1 MKKLLITTA
10 IVTLTTSIVFARGAV
25 ANSLQFGMTPSAAA
39 SICLPDAEGYVRVVS
54 SRSNEVMQVIIRGLP
69 PQTEFDLFLT
79 QVPNPPFG
87 LAWYQGDI
95 ETNQRGVG
103 QGFFIGRFNEETF
116 TVAPGTAV
124 APEVHDDA
132 FPDVNTNPAT
142 GPVHQYHLGL
152 WFDSPADAAAAGC
165 PNTVTPFNGEHNA
178 GILVLNT
185 ADFPDDR
192 GPLFNLK
199 P

>member
-1 MKKLLITTA
+1 MKKRILTTA
-10 IVTLTTSIVFARGAV
+10 IVVLTTSIVFARGTL
-25 ANSLQFGMTPSAAA
+25 ANSIQFRLTPTAEA
-39 SICLPDAEGYVRVVS
+39 STCLPNAKGYVRVAS
-54 SRSNEVMQVIIRGLP
+54 TKSNELMHVIIWGLP

-95 ETNQRGVG
+95 ETNHDGVGRGV
-103 QGFFIGRFNEETF
+103 FIGRFNEETF

-132 FPDVNTNPAT
+132 FPDANNNPAT

-152 WFDSPADAAAAGC
+152 WFDSPHDAAAAGC
-165 PNTVTPFNGEHNA
+165 PNNVTPFNGEHNA

-185 ADFPDDR
+185 GNFPDDR
-192 GPLFNLK
+192 GPLFDLK